1 MFDFLNSFT
10 KPTKFLGCD
19 IGTTSI
25 KLVELGKKNSATQLR
40 NYAMLETL
48 GHFERSNNVIQANAL
63 KISER
68 ETASLLKTLL
78 KKSSFTTQSVI
89 ASIPSF
95 ASFTTL
101 LELPE
106 MSKEETKKTMTYQ
119 IQEHVP
125 IPLSEIAVDWT
136 VVGQREDE
144 NGFVKQQILMIAI
157 PNETIEKYRFIFKSA
172 GLNLRAL
179 EVEMLAYVRSVIG
192 NDQTPS
198 VILDIGARS
207 TNISIVDQG
216 FIKHNTQIDYAGD
229 SLTVAIAKGLGIHSK
244 RAEELKK
251 QRGLLG
257 GRGEYELST
266 LEIPFLDVI
275 LSEADR
281 VRSAYEQEYR
291 AKIQRFMLI
300 GGGANLLGIEKYA
313 EQRLSAPVVLGNG
326 LLYVEVPSEL
336 TVVAKE
342 LETRFST
349 SIGLA
354 IKGLL

>member
-1 MFDFLNSFT
+1 MNFFGKFF

-25 KLVELGKKNSATQLR
+25 KLVELGRKNNATQLK
-40 NYAMLETL
+40 NYALLETL

-68 ETASLLKTLL
+68 ETGLLLKALL
-78 KKSSFTTQSVI
+78 SKARFSTKDVI

-95 ASFTTL
+95 SSFTTL
-101 LELPE
+101 IELPNI
-106 MSKEETKKTMTYQ
+106 SPEETKKTMLYQ

-125 IPLSEIAVDWT
+125 LPLSEIAVDWT
-136 VVGQREDE
+136 VVGQVEDE
-144 NGFVKQQILMIAI
+144 NGFTKQQILMVAI
-157 PNETIEKYRFIFKSA
+157 PNETVEKFRTIFKNA
-172 GLNLRAL
+172 GLRLRAL
-179 EVEMLAYVRSVIG
+179 EVEMLAYTRAVIG
-192 NDQTPS
+192 TDKTPS
-198 VILDIGARS
+198 VIVDMGARS
-207 TNISIVDQG
+207 TNITVVDQG
-216 FIKHNTQIDYAGD
+216 FVKHNAQIDYAGD
-229 SLTVAIAKGLGIHSK
+229 SLTVAIAKGLGINSE

-275 LSEADR
+275 LQEAND
-281 VRSAYEQEYR
+281 VRNAYEQNYQK
-291 AKIQRFMLI
+291 KIQRFLLL

-313 EQRLSAPVVLGNG
+313 EQKLSAPTVLGNG
-326 LLYVEVPSEL
+326 LLYVAAPSEM

-342 LETRFST
+342 LETRFASA
-349 SIGLA
+349 IGLA
-354 IKGLL
+354 VKGLL

>member
-1 MFDFLNSFT
+1 MNFFEKLF
-10 KPTKFLGCD
+10 KPSKFLGCD

-25 KLVELGKKNSATQLR
+25 KMVELGRKNLATQLR
-40 NYAMLETL
+40 NYALLETL

-63 KISER
+63 KISEQ
-68 ETASLLKTLL
+68 ETIALLKSMLSKT
-78 KKSSFTTQSVI
+78 KFSTNIVV

-106 MSKEETKKTMTYQ
+106 MSVEETKKTMAYQ
-119 IQEHVP
+119 VQEHVP
-125 IPLSEIAVDWT
+125 LPLKEITVDWS
-136 VVGQREDE
+136 VVGQRQDE
-144 NGFVKQQILMIAI
+144 NGFVKQQILMIAL
-157 PNETIEKYRFIFKSA
+157 PNETVQRYQLIFNKA
-172 GLNLRAL
+172 GLKLRAL
-179 EVEMLAYVRSVIG
+179 EVEMLAFTRAVIG
-192 NDQTPS
+192 SDQTPS
-198 VILDIGARS
+198 IILDIGARS
-207 TNISIVDQG
+207 TNITIVDQG
-216 FIKHNTQIDYAGD
+216 FVKHNTQIDYAGD
-229 SLTVAIAKGLGIHSK
+229 SLTVAIAKGLGINSK

-275 LSEADR
+275 LQEADTVR
-281 VRSAYEQEYR
+281 VTYER
-291 AKIQRFMLI
+291 DFGVTIQRFLLL

-313 EQRLSAPVVLGNG
+313 EGKLHTPVVLGNG
-326 LLYVEVPSEL
+326 LLYVGAQADL

-342 LETRFST
+342 LETRFAT
-349 SIGLA
+349 AIGCA